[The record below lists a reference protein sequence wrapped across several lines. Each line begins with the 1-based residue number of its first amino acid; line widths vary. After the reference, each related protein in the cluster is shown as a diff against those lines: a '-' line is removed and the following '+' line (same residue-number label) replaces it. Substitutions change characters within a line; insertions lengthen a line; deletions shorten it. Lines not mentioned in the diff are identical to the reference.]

1 MAKRYFGY
9 TQAQV
14 LQHLQEEYSQSKDF
28 VDQKRTLFRERL
40 DDYVKVEQDKDKVYV
55 RLIFSVMWTLMALH
69 YTDEMTMKWNGRQV
83 ASDEIAD
90 NLQNLS
96 EFDYDEMEL
105 DRLGFTLEFNRLFF
119 GKAFLVYEWR
129 DKIKQTP
136 RYRPMSPLSW
146 LPDMNPD
153 PVYWPRFHQF
163 ELELDSNYI
172 TKERGFYNVNKLQV
186 AINDELEETKNK
198 YGQVRQLN
206 YTRPDQTLWHMIPVH
221 YCFTTMWGKKYYVV
235 TALNHK
241 VVLKMEEIPAVFEEE
256 KKNPDNITRRSIVVE
271 RDFYPVEWDPFG
283 LCIPD
288 ILADKQ
294 RAMQLLMWLEKTK
307 AIYQAYGSDYL
318 YDPDKVSINDITHQD
333 DWPRYIPIKKGTLLD
348 QNLANALQEI
358 PRQRIDGDVFSMM
371 SQIKQQAQSD
381 IGLDE
386 RSLGIWGDKNITATE
401 NQRIQK
407 NANLKQVL
415 QTRIKQR
422 WRKDFWRSRYRA
434 YYENFKR
441 NSVKSITVNKRFG
454 QIPLTIRKKDIITGY
469 DIDVQIT
476 HKSDLEA
483 QRNEQRLYF
492 MSTAQLILQ
501 DPNKPQ
507 LVKDMVMRKALQIFG
522 NTKEEAYEFVPPS
535 RDEMQAQED
544 VLMINSWLL
553 PDIPDPQSDL
563 MTYLIIYQRA
573 IPNRTKDAAIEAIKE
588 LLRQF
593 PPQPTPPIQWQA
605 LSQLANMQWQ
615 EQTQWASSLS
625 DVWPNA

>member
-1 MAKRYFGY
+1 MAKRYFWY
-9 TQAQV
+9 SQAEV
-14 LQHLQEEYSQSKDF
+14 LQHLQHEYQQWLDF
-28 VDQKRTLFRERL
+28 VDNKRSLFRSRL
-40 DDYVKVEQDKDKVYV
+40 DDYVKVEQDKNKIYV

-69 YTDEMTMKWNGRQV
+69 YSDEMTVKWNGRQV

-105 DRLGFTLEFNRLFF
+105 DRLWFGLEWNRLFYW
-119 GKAFLVYEWR
+119 KSFLVYEWWDQVR
-129 DKIKQTP
+129 QTP

-146 LPDMNPD
+146 IPDMNPD

-163 ELELDSNYI
+163 ELEVDSNYL
-172 TKERGFYNVNKLQV
+172 TKERGFFNTKSLQS
-186 AINDELEETKNK
+186 AINDELEETKDK
-198 YGQVRQLN
+198 YWAVRQLN
-206 YTRPDQTLWHMIPVH
+206 YTRAGQQTGHMIPVH

-241 VVLKMEEIPAVFEEE
+241 VVIKMEEINPVLEEE
-256 KKNPDNITRRSIVVE
+256 KKDESLLTRNKIVVS
-271 RDFYPVEWDPFG
+271 RDFFPIEWDPFG
-283 LCIPD
+283 LSIPD

-307 AIYQAYGSDYL
+307 AVYQAHGSDYL
-318 YDPDKVSINDITHQD
+318 YDPSKINIKELVQQH

-348 QNLANALQEI
+348 QNLWNAVMEV
-358 PRQRIDGDVFSMM
+358 PRQRIDGDVFGMM
-371 SQIKQQAQSD
+371 WQIKQQAQSD

-386 RSLGIWGDKNITATE
+386 RSLGIGWDKNITATE

-422 WRKDFWRSRYRA
+422 GRKDFRRSWYRA

-441 NSVKSITVNKRFG
+441 NSVKSITINKRFW
-454 QIPLTIRKKDIITGY
+454 QIPLVIRKKDIITGY
-469 DIDVQIT
+469 DIDVHII
-476 HKSDLEA
+476 HKSDLDA
-483 QRNEQRLYF
+483 QKNEQRLYF

-507 LVKDMVMRKALQIFG
+507 FVKDMVMRKALQIFG
-522 NTKEEAYEFVPPS
+522 NTKEEAYEFVPPT
-535 RDEMQAQED
+535 REEMQAQDD
-544 VLMINSWLL
+544 VLLINNWIL
-553 PDIPDPQSDL
+553 PEIPEPTDDL

-588 LLRQF
+588 LLKQF
-593 PPQPTPPIQWQA
+593 PPQPTAPIQWGA
-605 LSQLANMQWQ
+605 VSQLANLQAQQEWQ
-615 EQTQWASSLS
+615 GAAALS
-625 DVWPNA
+625 DVWANA